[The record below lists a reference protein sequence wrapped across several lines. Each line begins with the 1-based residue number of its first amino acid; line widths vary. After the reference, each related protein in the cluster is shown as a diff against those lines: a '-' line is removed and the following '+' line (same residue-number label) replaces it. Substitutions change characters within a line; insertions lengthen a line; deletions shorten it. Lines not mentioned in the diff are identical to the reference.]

1 MNRVFQRLIVLA
13 ANSQQTRK
21 SLLSRLPPRVLFNL
35 SQQFTSKIK
44 DEYTEK
50 VDAEKKKKKQIPRI
64 TLISDGDKIEIT
76 TLEEAQKLGLRRNLK
91 LVKVIDLDTKT
102 QRPVYKLMSGA
113 EYFAEDLKQREEKK
127 LKKDFIKGESKYK
140 SRFSQS

>member
-13 ANSQQTRK
+13 ANSQKTRK

-140 SRFSQS
+140 SRFSES